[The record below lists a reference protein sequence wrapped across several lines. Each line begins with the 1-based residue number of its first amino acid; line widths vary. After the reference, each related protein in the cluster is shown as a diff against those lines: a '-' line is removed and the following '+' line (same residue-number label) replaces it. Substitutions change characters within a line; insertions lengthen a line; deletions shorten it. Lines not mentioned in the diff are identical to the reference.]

1 MLNSKILARRTVWMA
16 TSSLMASTA
25 GAAVLAIGGLVLTP
39 ATALAADECGVGA
52 AVVCTPADN
61 PYANGIFYV
70 PATDFAIQMQ
80 DGVAVDTSGSFGIGL
95 LVVQG
100 GPTDAITVDAPTGVT
115 INTSDAGAFGVLL
128 ATNAGDITADIDT
141 VTTSGGGAIGVIA
154 TSADGD
160 IVLTTTSVTTLGD
173 GATGINATT
182 NTGDVT
188 VVSDFVS
195 TRGLAAGGIDAGSDS
210 GAVSVTSN
218 TLSTDG
224 ANATGITAA
233 STFGATTVRST
244 RVTTTG
250 DNSIG
255 IQASSTTGLA
265 SVVSG
270 AVVTTGA
277 NATGINI
284 NPNHSGSADVTS
296 TSVSAAG
303 AGSQGITAF
312 GGDGVT
318 VTAGSVTANGD
329 AIVASTLPVFIFGTP
344 LQSGN
349 TTVSTTG
356 AITSTNGFAIDA
368 YTARGSVSVT
378 AAAGQA
384 VTGGAGGIRAL
395 SLGVGDGGVDGVND
409 GNITITSNGSVG
421 MSGAPVGGDGISATI
436 AQPASAGRIAITA
449 NAIFATG
456 NGVTVV
462 NGGTGTTAVTT
473 SGTVTAG
480 ADGVN
485 VVSNGAFTV
494 IAGGALTGGANGI
507 QVNGLNGGVVTV
519 NAGGVVR
526 GLGASAAT
534 AVVDVATPTGQT
546 TTINNNG
553 TIRSTNATILG
564 AAGDLAIR
572 GQDGSVTVN
581 NAGRLD
587 GRMDFSGL
595 GAGSSVTVNNAG
607 GAGWHTTGLTTF
619 SAGNDLLSN
628 SATGLIATSGATTF
642 SFGPDT
648 GVAPRDVLTN
658 AGRIVVG
665 ETTGASTLTITGLE
679 RFNNSGLILLGSL
692 NGTTTDGQT
701 NDRLVISGTGGGTT
715 FVGSTGSVIGLDAF
729 LGSAAQTGCA
739 AATVADCVS
748 LPGGAVS
755 GGTLLRVNNTNTL
768 PGAFNPTGIVLV
780 DATGGSIAAGS
791 FSLDPTS
798 SGYTLRNG
806 AGALDTGLFF
816 YHLTPVGTAQVA
828 LVSAPDSE
836 VFEFVGVGQAAT
848 GAWYTAN
855 SVWFDRQADL
865 RDGLEGQGQSGAGIW
880 MKIVGSQAQRDLTQT
895 YAGPGGP
902 FVFDTGYEQ
911 STVALVGGIDLVRG
925 GGDASA
931 WVFGADIGYLDTD
944 VDVAGSATQASLQG
958 GLYGL
963 YGSYVSGG
971 LFLDASVTAL
981 DLDMVYSLPSVV
993 GAPGV
998 STQAKGGVSSV
1009 GAKIEGGWR
1018 IALGERSFIEPLA
1031 GVAYV
1036 KTSIDDLTL
1045 PGGVVAFDDMTSLR
1059 ANIGARIGHVSE
1071 FDTFKLKTTAIA
1083 RVWDEFDGD
1092 GQTTLVNG
1100 GPDILVTDQFEG
1112 VFGEVGGGLDVFS
1125 KDERVS
1131 AFVNVNYR
1139 WNEDWSETAVTLG
1152 GRYRW

>member
-1 MLNSKILARRTVWMA
+1 MA

-25 GAAVLAIGGLVLTP
+25 GAAVLAIGGLALTP

-52 AVVCTPADN
+52 TVVCTPADN
-61 PYANGIFYV
+61 PYANGISYG
-70 PATDFAIQMQ
+70 PATDFTIQMQ

-100 GPTDAITVDAPTGVT
+100 GPTDTITVDAPTGVT

-141 VTTSGGGAIGVIA
+141 VTTAGDDAVGVFA
-154 TSADGD
+154 SSADGD
-160 IVLTTTSVTTLGD
+160 VALTTSSITTLGD
-173 GATGINATT
+173 GARGVNATT
-182 NTGDVT
+182 NTGDVIIVSDLVST
-188 VVSDFVS
+188 SGVVADGINAVSDFGDV
-195 TRGLAAGGIDAGSDS
+195 T
-210 GAVSVTSN
+210 VTSN
-218 TLSTDG
+218 SLSTSGD
-224 ANATGITAA
+224 AAVGIIAA
-233 STFGATTVRST
+233 STAGATTVRST
-244 RVTTTG
+244 RV
-250 DNSIG
+250 
-255 IQASSTTGLA
+255 
-265 SVVSG
+265 
-270 AVVTTGA
+270 VTTGA
-277 NATGINI
+277 GATGISV

-296 TSVSAAG
+296 TSVTATG

-378 AAAGQA
+378 TAAGQV

-395 SLGVGDGGVDGVND
+395 SLGVGDGVDD
-409 GNITITSNGSVG
+409 GNVTITSNGSVG
-421 MSGAPVGGDGISATI
+421 VSGAPVGGDGISAAI
-436 AQPASAGRIAITA
+436 AQPASAGQIAITA

-456 NGVTVV
+456 NGVTIV
-462 NGGTGTTAVTT
+462 NGGTGTTAVATT
-473 SGTVTAG
+473 GTVTAG

-494 IAGGALTGGANGI
+494 VAGGALTGGANGV
-507 QVNGLNGGVVTV
+507 QASGVNGGVVTV

-526 GLGASAAT
+526 GLGTSATT
-534 AVVDVATPTGQT
+534 AVVDVASPIGQRV
-546 TTINNNG
+546 TINNNG
-553 TIRSTNATILG
+553 TIRSTNATVAG

-572 GQDGSVTVN
+572 AQDGSVTVN
-581 NAGRLD
+581 NAGRID

-595 GAGSSVTVNNAG
+595 GAGSSVTVNNSGA
-607 GAGWHTTGLTTF
+607 AGWHTTGLTTF
-619 SAGNDLLSN
+619 SAGNDLLNN

-642 SFGPDT
+642 GFGPDT
-648 GVAPRDVLTN
+648 DVAPRDVLTN

-665 ETTGASTLTITGLE
+665 ETSGASTLTITGLE

-715 FVGSTGSVIGLDAF
+715 FVGSGNSVIALDAF
-729 LGSAAQTGCA
+729 LGAATQTNCS

-755 GGTLLRVNNTNTL
+755 GGTLLRVNNTTTL

-780 DATGGSIAAGS
+780 DATGGSIATGS
-791 FSLDPTS
+791 FTLDPTS
-798 SGYTLRNG
+798 SAYTLRNG

-816 YHLTPVGTAQVA
+816 YHLAPVGTTQVA

-836 VFEFVGVGQAAT
+836 VFEFVGVGQAVT

-855 SVWFDRQADL
+855 GVWFDRQADL
-865 RDGLEGQGQSGAGIW
+865 RDGLEGRGQSGAGIW
-880 MKIVGSQAQRDLTQT
+880 MKMVGSQGDRDATQT
-895 YAGPGGP
+895 YTGPGGP
-902 FVFDTGYEQ
+902 FVFDTGYETN
-911 STVALVGGIDLVRG
+911 TVALVGGLDLVRG
-925 GGDASA
+925 GGDSSA
-931 WVFGADIGYLDTD
+931 WVLGADVGYLDTD
-944 VDVAGSATQASLQG
+944 VDFVASRSHASLQG

-981 DLDMVYSLPSVV
+981 DLDMVYSMPSIVTAA
-993 GAPGV
+993 G
-998 STQAKGGVSSV
+998 STQADGSVSSI
-1009 GAKIEGGWR
+1009 GAQIEGGWR
-1018 IALGERSFIEPLA
+1018 MPLGDRSFIEPLA

-1036 KTSIDDLTL
+1036 KTSIDDLTV
-1045 PGGVVAFDDMTSLR
+1045 PGGVVVFDDATSLR
-1059 ANIGARIGHVSE
+1059 ANIGARVGHIVE
-1071 FDTFKLKTTAIA
+1071 FDTFKLKATALA
-1083 RVWDEFDGD
+1083 RAWNEFDGD
-1092 GQTTLVNG
+1092 GRTTLING